1 MHVAWAAYHGNP
13 SKVFCNCEAHREFV
27 VGHVQQMEACGS
39 ASSLSFIWQPG
50 LREGG
55 ELVAGEVE
63 DNEGRHACEDAGD
76 IAGKFVVGEIQ
87 EGGPGDIVRQQ
98 DVGESVPLEAGYVQV
113 GQLEGSR
120 ELMVVEGD
128 EVEVLKL

>member
-1 MHVAWAAYHGNP
+1 
-13 SKVFCNCEAHREFV
+13 
-27 VGHVQQMEACGS
+27 MEACGS
-39 ASSLSFIWQPG
+39 ALSILLIWQPG

-63 DNEGRHACEDAGD
+63 DNEGRHVCEDARD
-76 IAGKFVVGEIQ
+76 IAGKFVVGEIE
-87 EGGPGDIVRQQ
+87 EGDPGDIVRQQ

-113 GQLEGSR
+113 GQLQGSR
-120 ELMVVEGD
+120 ELVVFEGD